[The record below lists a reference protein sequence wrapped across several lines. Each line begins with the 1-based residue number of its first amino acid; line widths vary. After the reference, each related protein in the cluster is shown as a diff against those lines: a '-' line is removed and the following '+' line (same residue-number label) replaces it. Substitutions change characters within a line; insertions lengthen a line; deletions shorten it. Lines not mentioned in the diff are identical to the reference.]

1 MTLVLAYD
9 VVCAAGRL
17 TRLSDRKPLQSMQ
30 AILQAAPQ
38 LMQVAGDLL
47 VKNLDWPGADE
58 LAERLK
64 KTIPP
69 ELQDEEKQQIRR
81 RFSKQCSRWNR
92 LSNSVSR

>member
-1 MTLVLAYD
+1 
-9 VVCAAGRL
+9 
-17 TRLSDRKPLQSMQ
+17 MQ

-38 LMQVAGDLL
+38 LMEVAGDLL

-69 ELQDEEKQQIRR
+69 ELQDEE
-81 RFSKQCSRWNR
+81 
-92 LSNSVSR
+92 SNKSATGSASNAADGTGYSTT